1 MIFIAQE
8 IPECRQEGWATQFG
22 KKISGEKSVS
32 TYSAQESQ

>member
-8 IPECRQEGWATQFG
+8 IPECEGWATQFG